1 MASVENI
8 KQYITP
14 IVVKESEKL
23 KRQKLLS
30 TSLAYLVVWALTLLF
45 CYQAVRWTINAYYK
59 FPLIYDAELKAHND
73 HLEYYNDWCTSSLV
87 PIQEQIRRQQ
97 TQRCLDSAEYIQAF
111 VMARAIGTFILSE
124 INDKLGFIV
133 NPLISC
139 SRNWL
144 CLFGVA
150 FWFAERIGKD
160 WIFPLAS
167 SIIITLAAVVSRY
180 SYRWIKNSLSKTK
193 ALQGDLPTTCKA
205 D

>member
-8 KQYITP
+8 KQHITP
-14 IVVKESEKL
+14 IAIKESEKL

-30 TSLAYLVVWALTLLF
+30 TSLAYLVVWALTLI
-45 CYQAVRWTINAYYK
+45 CSYQAIRWTINAYYK
-59 FPLIYDAELKAHND
+59 FPLIYDTELKVHND
-73 HLEYYNDWCTSSLV
+73 HQQYYTEWCTSSLHTA
-87 PIQEQIRRQQ
+87 EERIRRMQ
-97 TQRCLDSAEYIQAF
+97 TQRCIDSAEHIQAF

-133 NPLISC
+133 EPLVGC

-167 SIIITLAAVVSRY
+167 TIIISLAAIVSRY
-180 SYRWIKNSLSKTK
+180 SYRWITKSLAKTK
-193 ALQGDLPTTCKA
+193 GVNGDLPTVYKGE
-205 D
+205 